1 MDGKIDDTRHREGT
15 HPYNNESVP
24 SVVDYEKSALLRSMK
39 RWYSCTNIYL
49 YIYVYVNIW
58 EKSVVRLDKRTSMRT
73 KNFGDTWHR
82 SKAMYRRRLG
92 YADIGKT
99 NREISY
105 FEFGRKAKKIFEV
118 FDSENWLIA
127 WWKKKKR
134 KSPIHGLS
142 VNCSCVV
149 WYRISLYEYYIY
161 KI

>member
-1 MDGKIDDTRHREGT
+1 
-15 HPYNNESVP
+15 
-24 SVVDYEKSALLRSMK
+24 
-39 RWYSCTNIYL
+39 
-49 YIYVYVNIW
+49 
-58 EKSVVRLDKRTSMRT
+58 MRT

-127 WWKKKKR
+127 WWKKKKENLR
-134 KSPIHGLS
+134 YMDYPLIVRASFDIE
-142 VNCSCVV
+142 
-149 WYRISLYEYYIY
+149 YRCTSIIYI
-161 KI
+161 I

>member
-24 SVVDYEKSALLRSMK
+24 SVVDYEKSALLRSMQREPMILVYK
-39 RWYSCTNIYL
+39 YL
-49 YIYVYVNIW
+49 FIYIYVYVNIW
-58 EKSVVRLDKRTSMRT
+58 EKSVVRLDKRMSMRT

-105 FEFGRKAKKIFEV
+105 FEFGE
-118 FDSENWLIA
+118 
-127 WWKKKKR
+127 KR
-134 KSPIHGLS
+134 KKYSRYSI
-142 VNCSCVV
+142 V
-149 WYRISLYEYYIY
+149 
-161 KI
+161 KIG